1 MPSPF
6 DVAWQNESLEG
17 KIVVALERLA
27 EAFRVLAWEV
37 SKKSGLSPI
46 QLQILVFC
54 LFHEQQMA
62 TVSTLAEE
70 FHLTKATISESVRIL
85 ENRQLIVRKKS
96 KQDQRSHYLVL
107 TAKGKKLAQQA
118 SQFADALV
126 KAAMQLQKPVKTS
139 MLDGLLHMIYDL
151 QQQGMIH
158 PQRMCWNCRFYTQHK
173 QQPYCA
179 LLQKVLQTTDLRI
192 DCPEFQ
198 AISF

>member
-17 KIVVALERLA
+17 KIVVALERIA

-96 KQDQRSHYLVL
+96 KQDQRSHHLVL

-126 KAAMQLQKPVKTS
+126 KAAMQLQKSVKTS

-179 LLQKVLQTTDLRI
+179 LLQKALQIADLRI

-198 AISF
+198 AISS